1 MRLQEKQKELEQEII
16 ANLRAIPQ
24 IPEDLLPH
32 TVYVEEE
39 GEDAD
44 RYGVPVY
51 TMYKLEEIRPV
62 LDALVEQLPEYGFS
76 KTTDKYAMYGDYY
89 RIKAGIVLIGGFS
102 VDDDFGLLFTPLFH
116 GKPCGKGQKITD
128 SQQLADVLR
137 KEFEKRKVKMK
148 T

>member
-1 MRLQEKQKELEQEII
+1 MDIQKLTEDYRKRFDAFYGQ
-16 ANLRAIPQ
+16 NAIENFGGKKKKAQ
-24 IPEDLLPH
+24 PERPNFLAE
-32 TVYVEEE
+32 V
-39 GEDAD
+39 
-44 RYGVPVY
+44 
-51 TMYKLEEIRPV
+51 IRPV

-128 SQQLADVLR
+128 SQQLVDVLR

>member
-1 MRLQEKQKELEQEII
+1 MDIQKLTEDYRKRFDAFHGQS
-16 ANLRAIPQ
+16 AMGNSGGKKKKVQ
-24 IPEDLLPH
+24 PERPNFLAE
-32 TVYVEEE
+32 V
-39 GEDAD
+39 
-44 RYGVPVY
+44 
-51 TMYKLEEIRPV
+51 IRPV
-62 LDALVEQLPEYGFS
+62 LDALEEQLPEYGFS

-102 VDDDFGLLFTPLFH
+102 VDEDFGLLFTPLFH

-128 SQQLADVLR
+128 SQQLVDVLR

>member
-1 MRLQEKQKELEQEII
+1 MDIQKLTEDYRKRFDAFYGQ
-16 ANLRAIPQ
+16 NAIENSGGKKKKVQ
-24 IPEDLLPH
+24 PERPNFLAE
-32 TVYVEEE
+32 V
-39 GEDAD
+39 
-44 RYGVPVY
+44 
-51 TMYKLEEIRPV
+51 IRPV

-116 GKPCGKGQKITD
+116 GKPCGKEQKITD
-128 SQQLADVLR
+128 SQQLVDVLR

>member
-1 MRLQEKQKELEQEII
+1 MDIQKLTEDYRKRFDAFYGQ
-16 ANLRAIPQ
+16 NAIGNSGGKKKKAQ
-24 IPEDLLPH
+24 PECPNFLAE
-32 TVYVEEE
+32 V
-39 GEDAD
+39 
-44 RYGVPVY
+44 
-51 TMYKLEEIRPV
+51 IRPV